1 MYSKR
6 GGNRKNKTGKTIKK
20 AMWKATRP
28 EDKLQNQ
35 AIMSLQKQVKALK
48 KAPEIKF
55 FDNAVNDTVI
65 GASTPYNY
73 PWSQV
78 AQGIDYTERI
88 GDQLTPLHSSFKMIL
103 GCGYLQGDTGPPTF
117 FPSITR
123 VITFLYLEDQSLGA
137 PDLSRLLNTAT
148 VDSNRN
154 PLYLNSFKVLH
165 DKCYVLDQNNPL
177 RIIRMRKR
185 LSRKMKFNDP
195 TYSATTFNAL
205 YVYILSSDSFAYSGD
220 TDFAPIISYDHRLT
234 FTDD

>member
-1 MYSKR
+1 MYKR
-6 GGNRKNKTGKTIKK
+6 GKNGKGSTTIKK
-20 AMWKATRP
+20 AVWKATKP

-35 AIMSLQKQVKALK
+35 AIMQLQKQLKSLK

-55 FDNAVNDTVI
+55 FDNAISATVI
-65 GASTPYNY
+65 GLTAAYTY
-73 PWSQV
+73 PWSQIG
-78 AQGIDYTERI
+78 QGIDFTERI

-103 GCGYLQGDTGPPTF
+103 VAGNIEGSYIA
-117 FPSITR
+117 SITR

-137 PDLSRLLNTAT
+137 PDLTRLLNTAT

-165 DKCYVLDQNNPL
+165 DKNYVLDTNNPM
-177 RIIRMRKR
+177 RIIKMRKR

-195 TYSATTFNAL
+195 DYSATTFNAL
-205 YVYILSSDSFAYSGD
+205 YVYVLSTDSTSYTEGNIGPNIA
-220 TDFAPIISYDHRLT
+220 YDHRLT